1 MTAIL
6 LITFLVLMLLNVPIA
21 FCMLL
26 SSLLTLLVA
35 DINPI
40 MMTLETTRSL
50 SNFYSFLAVPFFILA
65 GEIMSVGGLSS
76 RLIDVVKAFLGHKR
90 NGLPFV
96 SVISSQLFGAVSGA
110 SAATCAAIGS
120 MMVPALEKNKYPRP
134 FATALVACAGTTG
147 ALIPPSI
154 PLLLYGT
161 IANVSIEKLFIAGVI
176 PGILVGGG
184 IMLMASHLARKFDI
198 TKENKA
204 NWKEKLRASSKAIW
218 VLILM
223 LIIFGGIMGGIFTA
237 TEASAVAVVYAL
249 LVSLFI
255 YKEIK
260 LKDLPKV
267 FLNACKTTA
276 ALSFLLA
283 CASLFAWVLSIGKMP
298 EVISSSM
305 VAAGEGI
312 VNFFGKNFTPEQ
324 FFFWRK
330 IVILLLL
337 NVALFVIS
345 MFIDVAPGLLI
356 VVPVLLPIAQTLG
369 MGSGLE
375 AVHFGLIV
383 VSNMVIGLV
392 TPPVGST
399 LFVAS
404 GVGKVS
410 INSMIPYVLRFILVM
425 MIVQLLITFV
435 PFITTA
441 LPSLMS

>member
-312 VNFFGKNFTPEQ
+312 NSWNGLWLRGGAFWIDCRFKYGNRFSDATSGEYSVCRERSWQGKYQLDDPIRITIYLSDDDCPTFDNVCSIHYNSASFTYE
-324 FFFWRK
+324 
-330 IVILLLL
+330 L
-337 NVALFVIS
+337 NVYL
-345 MFIDVAPGLLI
+345 
-356 VVPVLLPIAQTLG
+356 
-369 MGSGLE
+369 
-375 AVHFGLIV
+375 
-383 VSNMVIGLV
+383 
-392 TPPVGST
+392 
-399 LFVAS
+399 
-404 GVGKVS
+404 
-410 INSMIPYVLRFILVM
+410 
-425 MIVQLLITFV
+425 
-435 PFITTA
+435 
-441 LPSLMS
+441 